1 MSHKQSSYIVM
12 GEYILIG
19 LSQPELTSEL
29 VAHVIRG
36 WVLVNLSSKIVTSA

>member
-1 MSHKQSSYIVM
+1 M